1 VPPQTRNNIG
11 RDIFTKMSVSQGQ
24 NFYGSGRDQEIGEA
38 MSASKSYRPLSSM
51 GGLHA
56 SQRMAS
62 PNSRYKK
69 PQQQN
74 LYAS

>member
-1 VPPQTRNNIG
+1 
-11 RDIFTKMSVSQGQ
+11 
-24 NFYGSGRDQEIGEA
+24 
-38 MSASKSYRPLSSM
+38 M

-74 LYAS
+74 LYASQANQRFQQVYQG